1 LDTVTRIT
9 LTNVSVEIPV
19 FDISSSSVRQML
31 LKKAVGGRIGSSGS
45 HAVVSAL
52 QNVTLELNDGDRVGL
67 VGKNGSGKTTLLRVM
82 SKVYPPTQGEI
93 DISGRISAMFSATL
107 GMSMDASGLEN
118 IRNCGMLW
126 GLTSD
131 QIENSIDEISEFTE
145 LGEYLTMPV
154 RTYSAGMMMRLAFA
168 IATTR
173 DPEILLLDEVIGV
186 GDPAFFR
193 KAFERI
199 KGLIDTSRILV
210 IASHSQ
216 PIIRQICNKAIW
228 LKDGTLVKFGDV
240 DQVLAAYQDAQA
252 AA

>member
-1 LDTVTRIT
+1 VTKIT

-45 HAVVSAL
+45 HAIIDAL

-67 VGKNGSGKTTLLRVM
+67 IGRNGSGKTTLLRVM

-93 DISGRISAMFSATL
+93 EITGQISAMFNTTL

-131 QIENSIDEISEFTE
+131 QTENSIEEISEFSE
-145 LGEYLTMPV
+145 LGEYLAMPV
-154 RTYSAGMMMRLAFA
+154 RTYSAGMKMRLAFA
-168 IATTR
+168 IATALN
-173 DPEILLLDEVIGV
+173 PEILLLDEVIGV
-186 GDPAFFR
+186 GDPSFFQ
-193 KAFERI
+193 KAFARI

-216 PIIRQICNKAIW
+216 PIIRQICNKAVW
-228 LKDGTLVKFGDV
+228 LQDGSLIEFGEV
-240 DQVLAAYQDAQA
+240 DHVLAAYQDKQA
-252 AA
+252 AV